1 MTMEKHGGKMLTG
14 ENSWFIHHSALWQ
27 YYQQSHLVANQEE
40 LGEGNDGI
48 RDISGSQDSDY
59 EDDNLLGYSAV

>member
-1 MTMEKHGGKMLTG
+1 MVGRCGQVRNHDSST
-14 ENSWFIHHSALWQ
+14 IALSGNPTK
-27 YYQQSHLVANQEE
+27 SHLVANQEE

-48 RDISGSQDSDY
+48 REISGSQDSEY